1 LKSTLFILAAFFVQ
15 FAEADTLGN
24 CDFNTSQYLKE
35 LRDFNEIQGIELKVD
50 EYRKWTQNVLEAF
63 IQREPSITPKYKK
76 RFLANVLVQYSFG
89 KCTHRS
95 KVRLHGDWKDHISFT
110 ENGQINQSMDVSLEE
125 GSIANIVK
133 FKLLLPET
141 RNGTNEIVLTKIL
154 RLLGMIAP
162 RTSLVPVKIN
172 GINSEMLFQE
182 KASKELMEGMSR
194 REGPLFEGDE
204 RFLWGMHD
212 FDPEKLLKK
221 NSVEEVSFAKITNDN
236 WASSSYISA
245 LIALNSFSTLQK
257 AYITYE
263 RKYEPLS
270 FAIDWELISQNNE
283 QLIEKWAMFEMLL
296 FATNSTHGLLPQNR
310 KFYYNSFQSG
320 FEPVYFDGDTLDIGN
335 SLIRRMPR
343 FDEYPHLKSEHFE
356 ALYKKIQSL
365 DPKILSSEM
374 QGNLFSLSNQQ
385 SEQILKNILFKISRI
400 QEAFHDHRDRNKIKI
415 EDHKDDLLIQ
425 QKLINNIKNTWTDAY
440 VINVN
445 ALPLEETPNL
455 FGASTCNVFNES
467 CKNYALDISE
477 IGRLL
482 ERKKL
487 ANQNFNAPLFISP
500 PPIFLSDKRALSF
513 NNGGIKVEATKGS
526 ILSFNEKTLTLTIE
540 LFGIDDWV
548 LIKESNLHNITVIL
562 KPIINSYKPKLSPSR
577 FNHFGLTGC
586 LTFYKSSFENTKVFA
601 NGKNSQCEDVVNIV
615 NSSGSIQDIEIRIA
629 SADGL
634 DIDFSNLTIA
644 NLKVFD
650 ALNDCVDFSQGDYDI
665 SAGIL
670 QNCGDKGISIGER
683 SMFIAKDI
691 AINESHIGIAS
702 KDSSDSSIHSIDI
715 TNAQICAEAFQKKQ
729 EFFGSKLKIT
739 NLKCN
744 VKEMTKDINST
755 IQIL

>member
-1 LKSTLFILAAFFVQ
+1 MKSTLFILLAFFVQ
-15 FAEADTLGN
+15 FAAADTLGN

-35 LRDFNEIQGIELKVD
+35 LTNINEIQGIEVKVD
-50 EYRKWTQNVLEAF
+50 AYRKWTQNILEAF

-76 RFLANVLVQYSFG
+76 RFLATVLVQYSFG

-95 KVRLHGDWKDHISFT
+95 KIRLHGDWKDHIAFT
-110 ENGQINQSMDVSLEE
+110 QDGQLNQSMDVSLEE

-133 FKLLLPET
+133 FKLLLPKT

-154 RLLGMIAP
+154 RLVGIIAP

-172 GINSEMLFQE
+172 GVNSEMLFQE
-182 KASKELMEGMSR
+182 KASKELMEGMNR

-204 RFLWGMHD
+204 RFLWGFNN
-212 FDPEKLLKK
+212 FDPK
-221 NSVEEVSFAKITNDN
+221 NFTKEDIAEVSLAKITNDN

-245 LIALNSFSTLQK
+245 LISLNSFSILQK
-257 AYITYE
+257 AYITYGRE
-263 RKYEPLS
+263 YEPLS
-270 FAIDWELISQNNE
+270 YVIDWELISQNNE
-283 QLIEKWAMFEMLL
+283 QLIKKWAMFEMLL

-320 FEPVYFDGDTLDIGN
+320 FEPIYFDGDTRDIGGL
-335 SLIRRMPR
+335 SIRRMPR
-343 FDEYPHLKSEHFE
+343 FDEYTHLKSEHFE

-374 QGNLFSLSNQQ
+374 DGNLFSSSNQQ
-385 SEQILKNILFKISRI
+385 SEQTLKNILLKISRI
-400 QEAFHDHRDRNKIKI
+400 HEAFNDHRDRNKIKI
-415 EDHKDDLLIQ
+415 EDLKDDVLIQ
-425 QKLINNIKNTWTDAY
+425 QELIKNIKKGLTDAY

-455 FGASTCNVFNES
+455 FGASTCNVFNKS
-467 CKNYALDISE
+467 CKNYALDVSE
-477 IGRLL
+477 IGRML

-500 PPIFLSDKRALSF
+500 PSIFLSNKRTLFF
-513 NNGGIKVEATKGS
+513 NNGGIEVETTKGT
-526 ILSFNEKTLTLTIE
+526 ILSFNEKTFTLTIE
-540 LFGIDDWV
+540 LLGTDDWA
-548 LIKESNLHNITVIL
+548 LIKESNLHNITVVL

-586 LTFYKSSFENTKVFA
+586 LTFYKSTFENTKVFA
-601 NGKNSQCEDVVNIV
+601 NGKNSQCEDVINIV
-615 NSSGSIQDIEIRIA
+615 NSSGSIQGLEIRNA

-644 NLKVFD
+644 NLKIFD
-650 ALNDCVDFSQGDYDI
+650 ALNDCVDFSQGNYNI
-665 SAGIL
+665 STGIL

-683 SMFIAKDI
+683 SIFIARDI
-691 AINESHIGIAS
+691 AINKAHIGIAS

-729 EFFGSKLKIT
+729 EFFGSNLKIT

-744 VKEMTKDINST
+744 VKEMTKGINST